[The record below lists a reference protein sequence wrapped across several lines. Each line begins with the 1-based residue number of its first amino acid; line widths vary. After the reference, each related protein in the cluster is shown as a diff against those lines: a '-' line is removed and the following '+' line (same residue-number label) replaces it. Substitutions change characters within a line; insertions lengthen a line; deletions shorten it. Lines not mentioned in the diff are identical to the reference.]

1 MRQQASSVT
10 LPDAYANYVHY
21 GPPGRMGAQ
30 TPMMQ
35 QQQQQLGRDHILP
48 AVLEF
53 REETEET
60 FFSEIIAGLD
70 VNTVQFKLAPTY
82 TLYMA
87 TRYLH
92 CFAFDYNLKNVKF
105 LVGFPLILLFRH

>member
-1 MRQQASSVT
+1 LRQQASSVT

-87 TRYLH
+87 TRYLNY
-92 CFAFDYNLKNVKF
+92 FAFDLKSKKREII
-105 LVGFPLILLFRH
+105 G

>member
-1 MRQQASSVT
+1 
-10 LPDAYANYVHY
+10 
-21 GPPGRMGAQ
+21 MGAQ

-87 TRYLH
+87 TRYLNY
-92 CFAFDYNLKNVKF
+92 FAFDLKSKKREII
-105 LVGFPLILLFRH
+105 G

>member
-1 MRQQASSVT
+1 MCQQASSVT

-30 TPMMQ
+30 TPMM
-35 QQQQQLGRDHILP
+35 QQQLGRDHILP

-87 TRYLH
+87 TRYM
-92 CFAFDYNLKNVKF
+92 FKIDFLKLEFGYENAQIAI
-105 LVGFPLILLFRH
+105 LVLK